1 MFLYIKTNIL
11 RGYGI
16 FKNDF
21 AHPRE
26 PATTSGDP
34 RPQPPDLLT
43 SCPRYLKVK
52 GPEAAQEFIPKTSL
66 WNLVFCTSLAVAVA
80 IVCLIYLAKQA
91 LATSLWFI
99 I

>member
-1 MFLYIKTNIL
+1 M
-11 RGYGI
+11 
-16 FKNDF
+16 
-21 AHPRE
+21 
-26 PATTSGDP
+26 
-34 RPQPPDLLT
+34 
-43 SCPRYLKVK
+43 K

-80 IVCLIYLAKQA
+80 IVTLIYLAKQA

>member
-26 PATTSGDP
+26 PANGVMLGNSRRSSWLTELETKVHTKDRNLLVVLCLTNVLNVIALVGTFNQEKALVGAFSMITNL
-34 RPQPPDLLT
+34 RVDLRFKL
-43 SCPRYLKVK
+43 
-52 GPEAAQEFIPKTSL
+52 
-66 WNLVFCTSLAVAVA
+66 
-80 IVCLIYLAKQA
+80 
-91 LATSLWFI
+91 
-99 I
+99 

>member
-1 MFLYIKTNIL
+1 M
-11 RGYGI
+11 
-16 FKNDF
+16 
-21 AHPRE
+21 
-26 PATTSGDP
+26 
-34 RPQPPDLLT
+34 
-43 SCPRYLKVK
+43 K

-66 WNLVFCTSLAVAVA
+66 WNPVFCTSLAVAVA